1 MKLYKT
7 NFKAIVDKEELPE
20 TEIKMLYKK
29 SGKKSFKISF
39 SILSIIMI
47 ISIPYYWIAEKEVP
61 LLFILFFVFLCLPM
75 TIESF
80 KQKNYMLAMES
91 SKKKLF
97 AVPEFQAED
106 VYLCLMRILL
116 N

>member
-1 MKLYKT
+1 
-7 NFKAIVDKEELPE
+7 
-20 TEIKMLYKK
+20 
-29 SGKKSFKISF
+29 
-39 SILSIIMI
+39 
-47 ISIPYYWIAEKEVP
+47 
-61 LLFILFFVFLCLPM
+61 
-75 TIESF
+75 
-80 KQKNYMLAMES
+80 MLAMES